1 MRWLLSSDKI
11 VIEEHKVRELLDTQL
26 VSIGGL
32 VESYTLTSGTFKAHM
47 ETPGREDVSEFIIG
61 PGHSHAKHAIHMPQF
76 TGIEPNFLDAMDNS
90 VAFYP
95 RDIVS

>member
-1 MRWLLSSDKI
+1 
-11 VIEEHKVRELLDTQL
+11 
-26 VSIGGL
+26 
-32 VESYTLTSGTFKAHM
+32 M